1 MSRFACTPLPPL
13 ARRTFLAALGAAA
26 LAPLATQAAD
36 GPRVTDLI
44 DATGQAT
51 EASGAL
57 AGRNVTLRGYLDLAP
72 GVRSLVLTETPS
84 GPCGLCGLSH
94 DAGPAL
100 LVDVAGPVP
109 ALAAQQIVAV
119 SGRLDIANDGA
130 VRLTNAAVTA

>member
-1 MSRFACTPLPPL
+1 MSRFACTPLAPL
-13 ARRTFLAALGAAA
+13 PRRTFLAALGAAA
-26 LAPLATQAAD
+26 LAPLAAQAAD
-36 GPRVTDLI
+36 EPRVSDLV

-51 EASGAL
+51 EAARAL
-57 AGRNVTLRGYLDLAP
+57 AGRTITLRGYLDLAP
-72 GVRSLVLTETPS
+72 DLRSLALTETPS

-119 SGRLDIANDGA
+119 SGRLDVANDGA
-130 VRLTNAAVTA
+130 VRLTNAAVAA

>member
-1 MSRFACTPLPPL
+1 MSRFACTPLAPL
-13 ARRTFLAALGAAA
+13 PRRTFLAALTAAA
-26 LAPLATQAAD
+26 LAPLAARAAD
-36 GPRVTDLI
+36 GPRVTNLV
-44 DATGQAT
+44 DAAGQAT
-51 EASGAL
+51 EAARAL
-57 AGRNVTLRGYLDLAP
+57 AGRTVTLRGYLDLAP
-72 GVRSLVLTETPS
+72 GARSLVLTETPS

-130 VRLTNAAVTA
+130 VRLTRAAVAA